1 MDEQVQRRQEE
12 GEADTTVSQLWLGD
26 QPQRQTLGRKGPW
39 GSWIFNSSSLGH
51 CFVLALCELT
61 LRKTAHC
68 MVTGRER
75 KASCQ
80 SPSVPSREHHHIAD

>member
-1 MDEQVQRRQEE
+1 
-12 GEADTTVSQLWLGD
+12 
-26 QPQRQTLGRKGPW
+26 
-39 GSWIFNSSSLGH
+39 
-51 CFVLALCELT
+51 VLALCELT